1 MDKIAKPLFPFE
13 VFKLANELDDNVFA
27 RTYRLKTIGLRYF
40 NIFDQM
46 HDPMHDPNGEYSTI
60 CTSN

>member
-1 MDKIAKPLFPFE
+1 MKPPTPFAAS
-13 VFKLANELDDNVFA
+13 KLANELYNNVFA
-27 RTYRLKTIGLRYF
+27 RTYSVKTIGLPYF

-46 HDPMHDPNGEYSTI
+46 HDPNGAYLTI

>member
-1 MDKIAKPLFPFE
+1 MKPLSPFA
-13 VFKLANELDDNVFA
+13 VFKLANELYDNVFA
-27 RTYRLKTIGLRYF
+27 RTYSLKTIDLRYF

-46 HDPMHDPNGEYSTI
+46 HDPNGDDLTI